1 MMHRN
6 LAKLVGL
13 SAFAIAGGALILPQT
28 AAAAPDYC
36 VNAAWEY
43 ADAMTGGPRLTP
55 EWEYYNAA
63 FQDYNNCNTEYACND
78 IDIPCQNPPL

>member
-1 MMHRN
+1 MRRKF
-6 LAKLVGL
+6 AKGL
-13 SAFAIAGGALILPQT
+13 GMLGSAAAAGALLLPQT
-28 AAAAPDYC
+28 AAASPDYC

-63 FQDYNNCNTEYACND
+63 FQDHNNCYTDYACND
-78 IDIPCQNPPL
+78 IDIPCEAPPL